1 MQSIISLIVAFVEH
15 RWVCHKQCEG
25 VSQPKSIGP
34 IALSFPLGFCIFQ
47 LNGERYIIFL
57 YHLLHYVLQF
67 FLNRFWCCCE
77 CEFTLANQYTKEHYL
92 YLYGN
97 SSTRLIYSCSLRKNP
112 PVESSFLIKD
122 ILSKSK
128 GHTNLSL
135 SSSQQVISSQGFK
148 WKVSRS
154 FASLVNIV

>member
-1 MQSIISLIVAFVEH
+1 MFSEH
-15 RWVCHKQCEG
+15 GQACHQRCQG
-25 VSQPKSIGP
+25 VSQPTSVGLMASSI
-34 IALSFPLGFCIFQ
+34 PLGFC
-47 LNGERYIIFL
+47 LVLSRGERCVVAL
-57 YHLLHYVLQF
+57 YLLLHYTWQF
-67 FLNRFWCCCE
+67 FLSRCWYRCE
-77 CEFTLANQYTKEHYL
+77 WEVTLANQHMNEFYL

-97 SSTRLIYSCSLRKNP
+97 SSTRLIYCSLHKNP
-112 PVESSFLIKD
+112 PIESSFLIKD

-135 SSSQQVISSQGFK
+135 SPSQQVISSQGFK